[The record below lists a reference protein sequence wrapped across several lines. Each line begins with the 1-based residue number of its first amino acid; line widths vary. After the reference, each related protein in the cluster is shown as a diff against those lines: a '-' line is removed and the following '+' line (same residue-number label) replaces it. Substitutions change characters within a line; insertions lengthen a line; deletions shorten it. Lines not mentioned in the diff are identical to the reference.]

1 MTRTE
6 APTTVRDRVS
16 VLTLDQRRSRAAPD
30 AVPGLLDELADLGD
44 RLLRPFQRTAGDEVQ
59 AVTDDPETAVEVV
72 ARVLR
77 AGAWNVGIGV
87 GAVRTPLPAETR
99 AGSGDAFLAAREAVT
114 RAKND
119 PHRLAVVA
127 RPERPEAVELET
139 VLGLWAGVLER
150 RTDGGWEVHDLLA
163 SGLSYGEAA
172 ERLGISQSA
181 VSQRARAAGIVDE
194 RRARALASALWG
206 RLVA

>member
-6 APTTVRDRVS
+6 AARVT
-16 VLTLDQRRSRAAPD
+16 VLTLDQRRSRVGDD

-44 RLLRPFQRTAGDEVQ
+44 RLLRPFQRTAGDEAQ
-59 AVTDDPETAVEVV
+59 AVTDDPDTAVEVV
-72 ARVLR
+72 ARALR
-77 AGAWNVGIGV
+77 SGRWNIGIGV

-99 AGSGDAFLAAREAVT
+99 AGSGDAFVAAREAVT
-114 RAKND
+114 RAKSD
-119 PHRLAVVA
+119 LHRLAVVA
-127 RPERPEAVELET
+127 RPARPEAVELET
-139 VLGLWAGVLER
+139 VLGLWAGIVER

-163 SGLSYGEAA
+163 SGLSYGEAG

-194 RRARALASALWG
+194 RRARVLASVLWG
-206 RLVA
+206 RLLS